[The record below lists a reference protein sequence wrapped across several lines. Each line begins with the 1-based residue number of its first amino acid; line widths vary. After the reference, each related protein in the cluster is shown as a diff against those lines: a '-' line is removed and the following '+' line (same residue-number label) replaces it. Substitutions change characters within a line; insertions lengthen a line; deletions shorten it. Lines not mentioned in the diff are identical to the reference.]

1 MKAMRTCES
10 PGRNEPFSGSLY
22 PRVSAPDRIDKQA
35 LFAALVRAGQP
46 LCVEHAIRM
55 RWTAAQ
61 AREKPTRVSS
71 LGRRLTQ
78 VAWAAI
84 LALAHGIAQVL
95 Q

>member
-1 MKAMRTCES
+1 MRTCEL
-10 PGRNEPFSGSLY
+10 PGRNRLFTGSLY

-61 AREKPTRVSS
+61 ARKEPTRVSS

-84 LALAHGIAQVL
+84 LDLAHGIA
-95 Q
+95 